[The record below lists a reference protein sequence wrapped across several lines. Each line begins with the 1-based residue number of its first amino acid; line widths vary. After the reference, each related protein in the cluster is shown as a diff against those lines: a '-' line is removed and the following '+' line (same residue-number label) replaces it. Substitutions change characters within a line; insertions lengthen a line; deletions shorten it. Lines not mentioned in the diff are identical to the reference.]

1 MDLMKNLYNSN
12 MKFAQ
17 LSANKSAEAL
27 GLMSKAAKDYVEF
40 YQDEWKK
47 YVKDYK
53 NPFAQLFTNEFQKKQ
68 ESN

>member
-27 GLMSKAAKDYVEF
+27 GD
-40 YQDEWKK
+40 
-47 YVKDYK
+47 VKGCERLCGVLSGRME
-53 NPFAQLFTNEFQKKQ
+53 NM
-68 ESN
+68 